1 MAGLTETVAS
11 FVANTNAGNF
21 PPGAIEKAERVV
33 ADTFGCILAGAGSE
47 TAKPLLRYVSR
58 AGTRGDRAV
67 LATSVRTS
75 PELAAMVNG
84 SFGHSLDFDDVLTMM
99 PGHPSAIVVSALL
112 ASMAGRTIT
121 GREFLEAYVIGI
133 EVGAKIG
140 LGITNAHYNRGFHGT
155 GTLGIFSAATAV
167 SKLQQFD
174 VPAVRTVLGIASSM
188 ASGLRRNFG
197 TMTKPFHTGW
207 AARNAVVAT
216 ELAACGFTAADD
228 ALEGRSG
235 FFAAYGTEKSRAD
248 VTCSALG
255 CPFAIVDPGIGL
267 KKWPCYNGSQ
277 RAMHG
282 VLTLREKLG
291 FSAATLERLEC
302 RMPPGG
308 MQVLIYPVPK
318 TGLEAKFSLPYSLA
332 AGVLDGEYSLATFSD
347 AAVLRPEIPPL
358 LAKIHVAE
366 DARCGGD
373 DPLLET
379 RAAGARGFV
388 EVEAHTIDGR
398 SERIRVDAAPGH
410 PTREL
415 GWNEILRKFMDC
427 ASYGG
432 LEKARAESAYAA
444 LRELDRCADLNEVI
458 ELLTLQDPWH
468 RPALT

>member
-1 MAGLTETVAS
+1 MGLTESVAN
-11 FVANTNAGNF
+11 FVANTHAADF
-21 PPGAIEKAERVV
+21 PPDAIEKAKRVV

-47 TAKPLLRYVSR
+47 TAAPLLRYVSR
-58 AGTRGDRAV
+58 AGARGDRAV

-84 SFGHSLDFDDVLTMM
+84 TFGHSLDFDDVLTMM

-112 ASMAGRTIT
+112 ASTGAQTTAGRQ
-121 GREFLEAYVIGI
+121 FLEAYVIGI

-155 GTLGIFSAATAV
+155 GTLGIFSAAAAV
-167 SKLQQFD
+167 SKLRGFD
-174 VPAVRTVLGIASSM
+174 VAAMRTVLGIASSM

-197 TMTKPFHTGW
+197 TMVKPLHTGW
-207 AARNAVVAT
+207 AARNAVIAA
-216 ELAACGFTAADD
+216 ELAACGFTASDD

-235 FFAAYGTEKSRAD
+235 FFSAYGTEKSRAD
-248 VTCSALG
+248 ITSSALG
-255 CPFAIVDPGIGL
+255 RPFAIVDPGIAL

-291 FSAATLERLEC
+291 FTDATLEHLEC

-308 MQVLIYPVPK
+308 MQVLIYPLPK

-332 AGVLDGEYSLATFSD
+332 AGVLDGAYSLATFSD
-347 AAVLRPEIPPL
+347 AAVMRPEIRPL
-358 LAKIHVAE
+358 LARIHVAE

-388 EVEAHTIDGR
+388 EVEAHTTDGR

-415 GWNEILRKFMDC
+415 GWDEIFQKFMDC

-432 LEKARAESAYAA
+432 LDKARAETAYSV
-444 LRELDRCADLNEVI
+444 LRELDRCADVNRLVDG
-458 ELLTLQDPWH
+458 LTL
-468 RPALT
+468 